1 MPNIYPVIHLR
12 QSPLEHTLNEVAIAQ
27 RAGAQ
32 GVFLI
37 SHTGEDDFVVQRAD
51 SVKRAVAGFKVGINL
66 LSTDNITALRLA
78 IDCNADML
86 WVDAPGL
93 TSQEIT
99 PEARIFADAALYKP
113 SLVVFGS
120 VAFKYQAV
128 DTNPPLAAQN
138 ALALGFRPTTSGTG
152 TGSAPTV
159 EKIAAMSTAVKG
171 KLAVASGMTPENVG
185 LFAPYLSDIL
195 VATGVGKNEYE
206 IDEGKLTQLVQNATA
221 AVAETPG
228 VL

>member
-27 RAGAQ
+27 RAGAR

-37 SHTGEDDFVVQRAD
+37 SHTGDDDLVVQRAD
-51 SVKRAVAGFKVGINL
+51 SVKRAVSGFKVGINL

-78 IDCNADML
+78 IECNADML
-86 WVDAPGL
+86 WIDAPGV
-93 TSQEIT
+93 TSQGIT

-113 SLVVFGS
+113 SLEIFAS
-120 VAFKYQAV
+120 VAFKYQPV
-128 DTNPPLAAQN
+128 DNDPPAAAKK
-138 ALALGFRPTTSGTG
+138 ALAMGFKPTTSGVG

-159 EKIAAMSTAVKG
+159 EKIASMSAVVKG
-171 KLAVASGMTPENVG
+171 KLAVASGMTPDNVAA
-185 LFAPYLSDIL
+185 FAPYLSDIL

-206 IDEGKLTQLVQNATA
+206 IDEMQLSQLVQNSQAATA
-221 AVAETPG
+221 T
-228 VL
+228 